1 MTRPIL
7 VVIALAA
14 WVSATAC
21 TQRQTPAVPA
31 ASKIYKLEELRWPQV
46 DALDR
51 ERTLWI
57 LPVGMLEVHGP
68 HLPIGTDSLGLS
80 YEVDHVSKGVSAA
93 LPDWNI
99 VVMPPLNYGAAGANE
114 LGGQLVHSGTYAVR
128 QATLRSVVA
137 DVGGQVAQNGFK
149 WIFVL
154 NGHASPTHNIAIN
167 DAADFV
173 SETFPTATMLHVT
186 ALLRADPG
194 IQARGREVNARFF
207 SAGELA
213 SFGLDLH
220 GGVSETSGMLAV
232 RPDLVDSAYRTLPR
246 QVGQSLDEV
255 REVAGAAGW
264 QGYLSDPARASA
276 AHGHAVESWWIEG
289 FTNLIVRAVLGE
301 RMAGRP
307 RFPEA
312 IPPPVAAVT
321 ARALANE
328 AEFEAT
334 LQRFLANRQPAAK

>member
-1 MTRPIL
+1 MTRPAIVLIL
-7 VVIALAA
+7 LLTWA
-14 WVSATAC
+14 SAAC
-21 TQRQTPAVPA
+21 TQPQTPPVSA
-31 ASKIYKLEELRWPQV
+31 ASKIYRLDELRWPQV
-46 DALDR
+46 EALDR

-93 LPDWNI
+93 LPDWSI
-99 VVMPPLNYGAAGANE
+99 VVMPPVSYGAAGANE
-114 LGGQLVHSGTYAVR
+114 LGGRLVHSGTYGIR

-137 DVGGQVAQNGFK
+137 DLGGQVAQNGFK

-173 SETFPTATMLHVT
+173 NETFRPATMLHVT
-186 ALLRADPG
+186 ALLRADPE
-194 IQARGREVNARFF
+194 IQARGRAVNARFF
-207 SAGELA
+207 SADELA

-220 GGVSETSGMLAV
+220 AGVSETSGMLAV
-232 RPDLVDSAYRTLPR
+232 RPDLVDSSYRTLPR
-246 QVGQSLDEV
+246 QVGQSLDDV
-255 REVAGAAGW
+255 RDVAGAAGW

-276 AHGHAVESWWIEG
+276 AHGHAIESWWIEG
-289 FTNLIVRAVLGE
+289 FTNLIVRAVSGE
-301 RMAGRP
+301 SMAGRP
-307 RFPEA
+307 RFPDA

-321 ARALANE
+321 TRALANE
-328 AEFEAT
+328 AAFEAT
-334 LQRFLANRQPAAK
+334 LQRFLSKRQPAAAK